1 MTGLDRVLASHPQ
14 GLDLPISEGGR
25 GLSGGQRQLVGLTRL
40 LIAAPR
46 VWLLDEPTA
55 AMDGDLEAH
64 VMGQMFAALPED
76 ASLVMVTHKASLLR
90 LVSRVIVMEQGRVVL
105 DGPRA
110 DVLAR
115 LANAPAAG
123 ANA

>member
-1 MTGLDRVLASHPQ
+1 
-14 GLDLPISEGGR
+14 
-25 GLSGGQRQLVGLTRL
+25 
-40 LIAAPR
+40 
-46 VWLLDEPTA
+46 
-55 AMDGDLEAH
+55 
-64 VMGQMFAALPED
+64 
-76 ASLVMVTHKASLLR
+76 MVTHKASLLR